1 MYKIYQVENSE
12 TLESIANK
20 LNTDVETLKK
30 INGIKGSVS
39 LRPGSYLID
48 PMVDDRYPKYVIQ
61 PGDSLY
67 EIAKRYNTTVDMI
80 AKLNGLEASS
90 YIYPNQ
96 EILIPTKNYKFYI
109 TENGDTITSVAEKLN
124 VNVLDLLNQNETL
137 YLEDDQMIIYK
148 WNSEKEFFLM
158 TALFI
163 INFIV

>member
-1 MYKIYQVENSE
+1 
-12 TLESIANK
+12 
-20 LNTDVETLKK
+20 
-30 INGIKGSVS
+30 
-39 LRPGSYLID
+39 
-48 PMVDDRYPKYVIQ
+48 
-61 PGDSLY
+61 
-67 EIAKRYNTTVDMI
+67 MI

>member
-1 MYKIYQVENSE
+1 
-12 TLESIANK
+12 
-20 LNTDVETLKK
+20 
-30 INGIKGSVS
+30 
-39 LRPGSYLID
+39 
-48 PMVDDRYPKYVIQ
+48 
-61 PGDSLY
+61 
-67 EIAKRYNTTVDMI
+67 MI

-148 WNSEKEFFLM
+148 
-158 TALFI
+158 
-163 INFIV
+163 

>member
-1 MYKIYQVENSE
+1 MFQSF
-12 TLESIANK
+12 L
-20 LNTDVETLKK
+20 LD
-30 INGIKGSVS
+30 
-39 LRPGSYLID
+39 
-48 PMVDDRYPKYVIQ
+48 
-61 PGDSLY
+61 
-67 EIAKRYNTTVDMI
+67 
-80 AKLNGLEASS
+80 
-90 YIYPNQ
+90 
-96 EILIPTKNYKFYI
+96 KFYI

>member
-1 MYKIYQVENSE
+1 
-12 TLESIANK
+12 
-20 LNTDVETLKK
+20 
-30 INGIKGSVS
+30 
-39 LRPGSYLID
+39 
-48 PMVDDRYPKYVIQ
+48 MVDDRFTKYVIQ

-148 WNSEKEFFLM
+148 
-158 TALFI
+158 
-163 INFIV
+163 